1 MKQRKMCS
9 LVMVLLIL
17 AVFIPVFS
25 QTEPVEP
32 VNWRKLTPIL
42 IDLKGWESQGD
53 PSGTTVNMGNYKM
66 SQAERSYGKNGSEL
80 QINIIDGGYA
90 PMAYAGFKA
99 MAQFE
104 VDSSDEY
111 VKKTTIQG
119 FTAIENY
126 KYKRKDGTL
135 TILVSDRFLVQLDGD
150 DIEDMKELRAAA
162 QQLDLKGLAA
172 LAK

>member
-1 MKQRKMCS
+1 MKQRNFLS
-9 LVMVLLIL
+9 LAMVLFIL
-17 AVFIPVFS
+17 AVFIPAFS
-25 QTEPVEP
+25 QSEPVDP
-32 VNWRKLTPIL
+32 VNWRKLSPFL
-42 IDLKGWESQGD
+42 IDLKGWEAQGD
-53 PSGTTVNMGNYKM
+53 PSGTTVNMGSYKM
-66 SQAERSYGKNGSEL
+66 SQAQRSYGKNGSEL
-80 QINIIDGGYA
+80 KINIIDGGYA

-126 KYKRKDGTL
+126 KYQRKDGSL
-135 TILVSDRFLVQLDGD
+135 TILLADRFLVQLDGD

-162 QQLDLKGLAA
+162 KQLDLKGLAA